1 MANSLAGRVAVVTG
15 ASRGIGRA
23 ATLAL
28 ARQGCDV
35 VVTAKSTQEQEGL
48 EGTIFSVADEAEALG
63 VRALP
68 FQLDVRDSDRVADM
82 VSTVV
87 KELGAPGVVLC
98 NASALWWKP
107 IEHTPM
113 ARYDLIHSIN
123 SRGTFAVTQACLP
136 HMREAGWGHV
146 ITQSPPLVLDKLAGM
161 TAYYSSK
168 FGMTLTA
175 LSSILQPAC
184 RSFAVNGA

>member
-98 NASALWWKP
+98 NARALQ
-107 IEHTPM
+107 
-113 ARYDLIHSIN
+113 
-123 SRGTFAVTQACLP
+123 AVPLSLTSPQCRATRPTQGALEMHP
-136 HMREAGWGHV
+136 
-146 ITQSPPLVLDKLAGM
+146 SPSDTLVP
-161 TAYYSSK
+161 YQRHHR
-168 FGMTLTA
+168 
-175 LSSILQPAC
+175 LQ
-184 RSFAVNGA
+184 